1 MQSAMAEAALNAQG
15 WPALLRLELRAGADR
30 TRMVPIE
37 RYGPMS
43 VQRPF
48 YPEGE
53 VSHVY
58 LLHPPGGVVGG
69 DRLALCLDLKARAKA
84 LFTTPGAAKFYL
96 SAGDTAEVRQQ
107 FVLATGAELEYLPQE
122 NIYFPG
128 AQVNARTTFELEPD
142 SCLMFWEKHC
152 FGRPANR
159 EFFATGRL
167 ISQIN
172 LRVAGGLVYTET
184 QRVDA
189 AELKR
194 SSGLRNHAV
203 SGSMLIFGSP
213 LASTTLRELQGL
225 QPKHGV
231 CGLSQPRPGLLIARY
246 LGDSTCALD
255 DCFTGLWETL
265 RPLVMRRA
273 ASRPRIWNT

>member
-1 MQSAMAEAALNAQG
+1 MAEAALNAQN
-15 WPALLRLELRAGADR
+15 WAALLRLELRAAADR
-30 TRMVPIE
+30 TRLVPIE
-37 RYGPMS
+37 RRGPLS

-53 VSHVY
+53 VCHVY

-69 DRLALCLDLKARAKA
+69 DRLELCLDLQARAKA
-84 LFTTPGAAKFYL
+84 LFTTPGAAKFYQ
-96 SAGDTAEVRQQ
+96 SAGATAQVRQV
-107 FVLATGAELEYLPQE
+107 FELAAGAELEYLAQE

-128 AQVNARTTFELEPD
+128 AQVNARTTFELQAD
-142 SCLMFWEKHC
+142 SRIMFWEKHC

-159 EFFATGRL
+159 EFFASGKL
-167 ISQIN
+167 VSQID
-172 LRVAGGLVYTET
+172 LRVAGRLIYTEK

-203 SGSMLIFGSP
+203 SGSLLVYGSP
-213 LASTTLRELQGL
+213 LESTLMRQLQELQ
-225 QPKHGV
+225 PEHGV
-231 CGLSQPRPGLLIARY
+231 CGLSQPQPGLLIARY
-246 LGDSTCALD
+246 LGDSTRDLD
-255 DCFTGLWETL
+255 DCFTELWETL
-265 RPLVMRRA
+265 RPLVMQRA